1 MLLWEATG
9 QGSRCRGLDAATGPS
24 LPTGDPHMRRAQCRP
39 LWSPGAQVGST
50 WGWGRS
56 FVWLQGP
63 ESKHTAA
70 SACVVS
76 VLCFY
81 IYIYISIILLKKE
94 KESV

>member
-1 MLLWEATG
+1 MGAGTGRTLLQGAHETRSPLPAKLEIPHPMACSLGPTGASASLWEARRGGG
-9 QGSRCRGLDAATGPS
+9 Q
-24 LPTGDPHMRRAQCRP
+24 
-39 LWSPGAQVGST
+39 
-50 WGWGRS
+50 S
-56 FVWLQGP
+56 FAWRQGP

-94 KESV
+94 KESF